1 MVALAERKNELDKLG
16 VQVFVISTDSKFVHK
31 NWDES
36 ELCQM
41 IEGGMPFPMLADQT
55 GALGSVYGVYNET
68 VGVNI
73 RGTVVIDPEGVVQL
87 LSINTPPLGRN
98 PDEIVRCIQ
107 ALQEHAKTGQ
117 VMPAS
122 WRPGEAT
129 LAPTYENAGKVW
141 KVSGKK

>member
-1 MVALAERKNELDKLG
+1 MG

-36 ELCQM
+36 ELCHM

-55 GALGSVYGVYNET
+55 GALGRAYGVYNEN

-73 RGTVVIDPEGVVQL
+73 RGTALIDPDGVLQL

-98 PDEIVRCIQ
+98 PGEIVRCIQ
-107 ALQEHAKTGQ
+107 ALQEHAKTGE

-122 WRPGEAT
+122 WEPGAET
-129 LAPTYENAGKVW
+129 LDPSYENAGKVW
-141 KVSGKK
+141 KVSKKK